1 MIEYGI
7 GVLTGIIATLCFLAI
22 VIYEI
27 LRRSGD
33 VGL

>member
-1 MIEYGI
+1 MILGI
-7 GVLTGIIATLCFLAI
+7 ITGIIATLCFLAI
-22 VIYEI
+22 VVFEI